1 MVLGG
6 TKALKF
12 DNARLDAGDRAD
24 IFVFSLSPSYRLR
37 LPLAPPF
44 HVDNETLACDP
55 IVRLKL
61 LHDVSSVLSTE
72 VHVARSHC

>member
-1 MVLGG
+1 MPSSSTMLVWTRVIGR
-6 TKALKF
+6 TF
-12 DNARLDAGDRAD
+12 C
-24 IFVFSLSPSYRLR
+24 FSLSPSCRPR

-44 HVDNETLACDP
+44 LVDNETLACDP

-72 VHVARSHC
+72 VHVARSQF

>member
-1 MVLGG
+1 MPSSSTVLVWTRVIGQ
-6 TKALKF
+6 TFLF
-12 DNARLDAGDRAD
+12 
-24 IFVFSLSPSYRLR
+24 FSLSPLCRPR
-37 LPLAPPF
+37 LPLAAPF
-44 HVDNETLACDP
+44 LVDNETLAYDP